1 MTQDVHERAR
11 GLSMTGRIE
20 DIAGEDRRWLDS
32 HLADCTE
39 CSRFAASL
47 DDAIAAVRLP
57 AVTADATLVRST
69 QTRVRGRALQINL
82 SRAAM
87 RPLWIAAAM
96 VCAWATLTTPLLW
109 AAFAWL
115 GAAFSL
121 SNVEWRSG
129 FLFAWIAPTLT
140 ASLLLLGSGSH
151 RARWRMVLGQNS
163 EAV

>member
-1 MTQDVHERAR
+1 
-11 GLSMTGRIE
+11 
-20 DIAGEDRRWLDS
+20 
-32 HLADCTE
+32 
-39 CSRFAASL
+39 
-47 DDAIAAVRLP
+47 
-57 AVTADATLVRST
+57 
-69 QTRVRGRALQINL
+69 
-82 SRAAM
+82 M

-121 SNVEWRSG
+121 SNLEWRTG

-151 RARWRMVLGQNS
+151 RAQWRVALGQES
-163 EAV
+163 ETA